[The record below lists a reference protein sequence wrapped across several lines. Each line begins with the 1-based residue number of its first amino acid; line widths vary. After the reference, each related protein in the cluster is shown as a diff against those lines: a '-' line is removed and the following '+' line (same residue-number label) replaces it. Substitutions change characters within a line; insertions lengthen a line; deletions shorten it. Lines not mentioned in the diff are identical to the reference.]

1 MHDYVK
7 KIVEVNKAR
16 RALRS
21 SIKRIANECNLDI
34 NIKIYTDSPIVT
46 VWDKSV
52 TATIITTDVQTRP
65 DIPLDKDWSRFID
78 KLRQLVEHG

>member
-1 MHDYVK
+1 MHDYFK
-7 KIVEVNKAR
+7 KMVEVRIAR
-16 RALRS
+16 SEFRS
-21 SIKRIANECNLDI
+21 SIERIANESNIDI
-34 NIKIYTDSPIVT
+34 NIKIYADSPIVT

-52 TATIITTDVQTRP
+52 TAVIRETSVHAVD